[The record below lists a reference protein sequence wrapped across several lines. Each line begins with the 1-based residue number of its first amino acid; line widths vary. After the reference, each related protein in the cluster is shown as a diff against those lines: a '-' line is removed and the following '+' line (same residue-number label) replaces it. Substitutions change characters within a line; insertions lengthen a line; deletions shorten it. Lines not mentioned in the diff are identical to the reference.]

1 MALQPHVR
9 IMSRPRAHPDSEQ
22 DVAHIARRYGLLP
35 LLCAGLLCTQ
45 AQAACLIT
53 LGYHDEPIP
62 PHIERAVPSAEPQGR
77 AIELVTQAARE
88 LGCLIVWQRLPNL
101 RVLHA
106 TIHEQSDGALFYSW
120 TKARSQQLIYPQKD
134 GHLDVSRRLATL
146 NYVLY
151 RRQGSDVDWDGKT
164 LTPHACVV
172 GFNEGWSIGSYL
184 DERGIPHSGAN
195 DSEHNLKRLEKG
207 RICAYAT
214 LEESGDAAIAHFPGR
229 FEKLPISLLRK
240 DYFLVFNPF
249 YYRQHSQQV
258 EQLWN
263 KIGRLREQAQ
273 ARPGIESK

>member
-9 IMSRPRAHPDSEQ
+9 LISRRPARPDSKQ
-22 DVAHIARRYGLLP
+22 DVAPIARRYGLLS
-35 LLCAGLLCTQ
+35 LLFAGLLLAQ
-45 AQAACLIT
+45 AQATCLIT

-62 PHIERAVPSAEPQGR
+62 PYIERNVPSAEPQGS
-77 AIELVTQAARE
+77 AFQLVTQAARE

-120 TKARSQQLIYPQKD
+120 TKARNQQLIYPQRD
-134 GHLDVSRRLATL
+134 GRLDASRRLATL

-151 RRQGSDVDWDGKT
+151 RRQGADVDWDGQT

-172 GFNEGWSIGSYL
+172 GFNEGWSIGGYL
-184 DERGIPHSGAN
+184 DEQAIPHSGAN
-195 DSEHNLKRLEKG
+195 GSEQNLKRLEKG

-214 LEESGDAAIAHFPGR
+214 LEESGDAAIAQFPGR

-263 KIGRLREQAQ
+263 KIGQLREQTQ

>member
-9 IMSRPRAHPDSEQ
+9 FISRLRARPDSEQ
-22 DVAHIARRYGLLP
+22 DVVRTARRYGLLP
-35 LLCAGLLCTQ
+35 LLCIGLLLAQTQ
-45 AQAACLIT
+45 AECLIT
-53 LGYHDEPIP
+53 LGYNDDPIP
-62 PHIERAVPSAEPQGR
+62 PYIERAVPSAGPQGS

-106 TIHEQSDGALFYSW
+106 TIHQQTDGALFYSW
-120 TKARSQQLIYPQKD
+120 TKERSKALVYPQQN
-134 GHLDVSRRLATL
+134 GLLDTNRRVTTL

-151 RRQGSDVDWDGKT
+151 RRQGSDVRWNGQT

-184 DERGIPHSGAN
+184 DEQAIPHSGAN

-229 FEKLPISLLRK
+229 FEKLPIPLLRK
-240 DYFLVFNPF
+240 DYFLIFNPF
-249 YYRQHSQQV
+249 YYQQHGPQV

-263 KIGRLREQAQ
+263 RIGQLRD
-273 ARPGIESK
+273 ARISRPVSESE